1 MDQFLMTVKCFS
13 TRNINTLLLLNS
25 HDRLTRAIY
34 TMMLLLTDRN
44 ILLLTTPKIVTILLL
59 KTFLDLVMLVVS
71 FKNL

>member
-1 MDQFLMTVKCFS
+1 MTVKCFS

-34 TMMLLLTDRN
+34 TMTLLLTDKN

>member
-34 TMMLLLTDRN
+34 TMTLLLTDRN

>member
-44 ILLLTTPKIVTILLL
+44 ILLLATPKIVTILLL